1 MKVAYTSCIAHL
13 HNTNSTHA
21 GTNSMF
27 INTPIYYRLATII
40 CTVPVHSTHTQIHIK
55 RLHIIIF
62 YFILNIYNI
71 TFELIVHVL
80 RHRDFYF
87 LPTFKILLN
96 QIGQGCRQIRQCV
109 AHLKRLR
116 LKHLLLWVVVPPA
129 IGRVLHPLHHVR
141 GGKGWSWQGLLLLW
155 LRLSMCITRCW
166 KNGAR
171 SVLC

>member
-13 HNTNSTHA
+13 HNTNTHA

-27 INTPIYYRLATII
+27 INTPIDWHPSSVL
-40 CTVPVHSTHTQIHIK
+40 HTHTQVGHHIK

-62 YFILNIYNI
+62 YFIFKIYIYNI

-87 LPTFKILLN
+87 LPPTFKILLN